1 MHNLDHEEFRK
12 LLDGLAITF
21 SKPKP
26 DDAQIA
32 VYFRALSNLPLAI
45 ISERARHHERYG
57 RFFPK
62 PYELR
67 PREDKPPAKDS
78 ADDRARFDAAVKFN
92 TETWQKALEKK
103 PDNSEWRLLRALIAR
118 YEVDANRPNG
128 EFEEKMALAKSVAT
142 RLRAEH
148 GDGCFSTN
156 LDACLCAN
164 MFWPR
169 LVEFEKLRKITE

>member
-12 LLDGLAITF
+12 LLDELAITF
-21 SKPKP
+21 SKPKL

-57 RFFPK
+57 KFFPK

-67 PREDKPPAKDS
+67 PKEDKPPVKDS
-78 ADDRARFDAAVKFN
+78 ADDRSRFDAGVKFN
-92 TETWQKALEKK
+92 TETWQKILEKK
-103 PDNSEWRLLRALIAR
+103 PDNSKWQLLRALIAR
-118 YEVDANRPNG
+118 YEVAANRPNG
-128 EFEEKMALAKSVAT
+128 ELEEKISFAKSVAT
-142 RLRAEH
+142 RLRSEQ

-156 LDACLCAN
+156 LDACLVAN
-164 MFWPR
+164 VFWPR
-169 LVEFEKLRKITE
+169 VVELEKLR